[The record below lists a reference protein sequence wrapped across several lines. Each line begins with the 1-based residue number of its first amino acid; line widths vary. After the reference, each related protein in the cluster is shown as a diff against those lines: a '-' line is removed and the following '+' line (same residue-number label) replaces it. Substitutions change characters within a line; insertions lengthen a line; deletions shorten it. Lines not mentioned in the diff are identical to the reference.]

1 MKTTFEA
8 KDIRIEKVTHR
19 KALIPNK
26 DLVFGKYFTDHMFL
40 VGWDVDK
47 GWSRPRIKP
56 YEKLTLEP
64 SASVFHYGFEVTF
77 KSSMKAYKDIQGQV
91 RLFRPEMN
99 MDRLNR
105 SAERLSLPTFDSREL
120 LKCIALLL
128 QLDELWIPKERGY
141 SLYLRPTMIGTE
153 PSLGVHAPNR
163 VLLFVIASPVGPYY
177 PSGFSAV
184 SLLATQQYI
193 RSWPNGMGDTKVGGN
208 YAPCVKPQ
216 AMAHQHGH
224 HQNLWLFGEDHQITE
239 AGTMNI
245 FLLWHNEQGQKE
257 LVTPPVSGLILPGVT
272 RNSIIELVSSWGA
285 DMDIQVYER
294 EITMDE
300 VVIALQRG
308 RVLEMFGSGTA
319 CIVTPIK
326 RIGYAGHEFAV
337 PLDPEDPSSEVG
349 PLTKKLNENIMDIQ
363 YGVTPHRWSV
373 NILDYE

>member
-77 KSSMKAYKDIQGQV
+77 KSSEKKA
-91 RLFRPEMN
+91 L
-99 MDRLNR
+99 
-105 SAERLSLPTFDSREL
+105 SREL

-224 HQNLWLFGEDHQITE
+224 HQNLWLFG
-239 AGTMNI
+239 
-245 FLLWHNEQGQKE
+245 GQKE

>member
-77 KSSMKAYKDIQGQV
+77 KSSEKKA
-91 RLFRPEMN
+91 L
-99 MDRLNR
+99 
-105 SAERLSLPTFDSREL
+105 SREL

-193 RSWPNGMGDTKVGGN
+193 RSWPNGMGDTK
-208 YAPCVKPQ
+208 
-216 AMAHQHGH
+216 
-224 HQNLWLFGEDHQITE
+224 ITE